1 MLRNRVTQANTV
13 VQAGLVHQINTSA
26 WKVPGSQ
33 GKQYLIT
40 HRSGEK
46 ARMRCD
52 LDTGHG
58 LQDCKGNV
66 NGHVC
71 RHILTVLI
79 FRAKMSGENNSRGM
93 LGKHHAKVS
102 LQKMSEDKKGVK
114 NPFYGKQHTEK
125 TKREIG
131 KKGIGNDRSAKLYP
145 AFYNESTNEYIPGGQ
160 NLIKMCRKHGL
171 NSNKLHAIK
180 LKMRKQTREGWRLA
194 TPEEKREVI
203 YRWYE
208 EG

>member
-1 MLRNRVTQANTV
+1 MLRNRVIQANAV

-52 LDTGHG
+52 LNTGHG

-79 FRAKMSGENNSRGM
+79 FRAKAAGYKISFCESKNDAQRLANLIHG
-93 LGKHHAKVS
+93 
-102 LQKMSEDKKGVK
+102 QK
-114 NPFYGKQHTEK
+114 YL
-125 TKREIG
+125 I
-131 KKGIGNDRSAKLYP
+131 RSAQAKGKIW
-145 AFYNESTNEYIPGGQ
+145 AV
-160 NLIKMCRKHGL
+160 
-171 NSNKLHAIK
+171 A
-180 LKMRKQTREGWRLA
+180 
-194 TPEEKREVI
+194 
-203 YRWYE
+203 YR
-208 EG
+208 